1 MATEMNFDKF
11 LFKPSIQGATRVA
24 KRERIFELS
33 LPALVSG
40 YDAEGKKIDETSE
53 LETISAQEAS
63 FWLNA
68 PLMIGSKVFLTLDI
82 PRTLILE
89 KPLKLLISG
98 TVVYVKSDSS
108 KEKKQLVAVR
118 LDRGYKLQPLAPK
131 IA

>member
-1 MATEMNFDKF
+1 MATEMNVDKS
-11 LFKPSIQGATRVA
+11 LFKPSIQGTARVA
-24 KRERIFELS
+24 KRERMFELS

-98 TVVYVKSDSS
+98 TVVYVKSGSS
-108 KEKKQLVAVR
+108 KEKRQLVAVR
-118 LDRGYKLQPLAPK
+118 LDRSYKLQPLAPQS
-131 IA
+131 A